1 MNKLDSVFHRVELA
15 LDMTTRLL
23 DPPATSAVRSGLFL
37 SAPRRTGKSTFLR
50 EDLVPALES
59 AGAHVL
65 YVDLWRERDADPGE
79 VIVEAVAGALAAEK
93 GARRRAVKRIGDAS
107 VSVGSVSV
115 SLGRQDERT
124 AKISTTAALTA
135 LSDETG
141 RVIVLIVDEAQHAIT
156 TEAGNNAL
164 FGLKAAR
171 DELNSS
177 AHHGLRIVATG
188 SSRDKLAML
197 RASKDQAFFGAPL
210 VMFPPLGEDYVR
222 WFVEQQVFSDALDVG
237 DVTRWFERVGHRP
250 EFLNAAAEAVSLEFG
265 DSRATV
271 SERLEAALEREVA
284 LANEVSLELIRSLR
298 PLQSAVLREMASKG
312 RDYAPFEGKTMKRY
326 ARTVRSIDR
335 ESTIVPSA
343 TNVQA
348 ALESLKQRGL
358 VWRAARGVYAL
369 EEVQLAELMRAEGM
383 ID

>member
-1 MNKLDSVFHRVELA
+1 MDSVFHRSDLA
-15 LDMTTRLL
+15 SEMSSRLL

-50 EDLVPALES
+50 EDLVPALTDG
-59 AGAHVL
+59 GAHVL
-65 YVDLWRERDADPGE
+65 YVDLWRERQADPGE
-79 VIVEAVAGALAAEK
+79 VIVEAVGAALAKEK
-93 GARRRAVKRIGDAS
+93 GAWKRLLKSIGDAS
-107 VSVGSVSV
+107 LSVGSVSV
-115 SLGRQDERT
+115 SLGRQSGGT
-124 AKISTTAALTA
+124 AKVSMTAALQA
-135 LSDETG
+135 LSDETE

-156 TEAGNNAL
+156 TEAGNDAL

-210 VMFPPLGEDYVR
+210 VGFPPLGEDYVR
-222 WFVEQQVFSDALDVG
+222 WFVEQQVFAEALDVAE
-237 DVTRWFERVGHRP
+237 VTRWFERAGHRP
-250 EFLNAAAEAVSLEFG
+250 EFLNAAAETVSFEFG
-265 DSRATV
+265 ADRESIP
-271 SERLEAALEREVA
+271 ERLKAALEHEVTMS
-284 LANEVSLELIRSLR
+284 NEASLELVRSLS

-312 RDYAPFEGKTMKRY
+312 RAYAPFEGETMKRY
-326 ARTVRSIDR
+326 ARIIERIDA
-335 ESTIVPSA
+335 ESQIVPSA

-348 ALESLKQRGL
+348 ALETLKQRGL
-358 VWRAARGVYAL
+358 VWRASRGVYAL
-369 EEVQLAELMRAEGM
+369 EEVQLVELMRAEGI